1 MVEYLNQFVPASARL
16 RLLSWDMARCQ
27 KTKGANVL
35 VRLEGIAASLM
46 KVRKE
51 VSLAVCVCVCVCL
64 SVSVCVP
71 FVHLPYP
78 LEFDPSAHRVLSLSP
93 PTAVQRTR
101 GVIGRRARL

>member
-51 VSLAVCVCVCVCL
+51 VSLAVCVCVCVCVCL
-64 SVSVCVP
+64 SVCVCLCVP

-101 GVIGRRARL
+101 